1 MAEHYIAWPII
12 YAPPGMWLRYFSW
25 IGIDSTR
32 PAWQIVGPGLK
43 FWHHAH
49 PNFICQRKMMS
60 ALVLSCRTNTPSR
73 VIDEA

>member
-32 PAWQIVGPGLK
+32 PAWQIVGPGL
-43 FWHHAH
+43 
-49 PNFICQRKMMS
+49 
-60 ALVLSCRTNTPSR
+60 
-73 VIDEA
+73 